1 MQRKLMKSVLI
12 NVLLSLVIAL
22 SFNACGGSS
31 PSTTSHSGQEKIKPL
46 VTSLY
51 IHVDKHGDRYDPVN
65 ISVKQES
72 GHTFTIIVSANG
84 RLYLKGFR
92 NGGEINCNRHTSAL
106 YCKNDTP
113 FFSNVV
119 GVRIKPGGAI
129 VLDVDNLY
137 DYLDDYKLYDDINAY
152 NELNTFVVNKLK
164 ELDPYVVEQ
173 EKKYKAKKA
182 KYAVVVNDKSGLYDN
197 SIDFSRAVYIEYNHF
212 PKASYTLPAYKI
224 DTSKSFF
231 DIEKKKF
238 ITAYPSIK
246 KELYTTIAKLD
257 DYVKISFSEPY
268 SEKYAYKV
276 HPLEKAYF
284 NKSNR
289 ILVDILTAN
298 IKLHY
303 PVLSMKDKILSI
315 SEGKDNT
322 VRFQNNSNE
331 FLSIKSISYY
341 LNKDIVTDTDFD
353 RNSILEIP
361 PQSYIELSK
370 DVPENKFENQLYF
383 EATTAS
389 KLKREKILYGL
400 AVKYLSSKSNKV
412 RTLYKTQK
420 TSVYNLVK

>member
-1 MQRKLMKSVLI
+1 MKSVLTKI
-12 NVLLSLVIAL
+12 VISLLIAL
-22 SFNACGGSS
+22 GFSACGGGS
-31 PSTTSHSGQEKIKPL
+31 PSVSTHAGQEKIKPL
-46 VTSLY
+46 VHELY
-51 IHVDKHGDRYDPVN
+51 IHIDKHGDRYDPVN
-65 ISVKQES
+65 ISAKQES
-72 GHTFTIIVSANG
+72 GHTFTIIVATNG

-164 ELDPYVVEQ
+164 ELDPYVAEQ
-173 EKKYKAKKA
+173 EKKYKAKKV

-197 SIDFSRAVYIEYNHF
+197 SIDFSRAVYLNYNRF

-224 DTSKSFF
+224 GTSKSFF

-238 ITAYPSIK
+238 IAAYPSIK
-246 KELYTTIAKLD
+246 KQLYDTIAELGK
-257 DYVKISFSEPY
+257 YVKISFSEPY

-276 HPLEKAYF
+276 HAIDKAYF
-284 NKSNR
+284 NKNNR
-289 ILVDILTAN
+289 IVVDILTAN

-303 PVLSMKDKILSI
+303 PVLSMKDKTLSI
-315 SEGKDNT
+315 SKGKNNT
-322 VRFQNNSNE
+322 IRFQNNSND

-370 DVPENKFENQLYF
+370 DVPENRFEEQLYF

-400 AVKYLSSKSNKV
+400 AVKYLSSQSSKV
-412 RTLYKTQK
+412 KTLYKTRR
-420 TSVYNLVK
+420 TAVYNLVK